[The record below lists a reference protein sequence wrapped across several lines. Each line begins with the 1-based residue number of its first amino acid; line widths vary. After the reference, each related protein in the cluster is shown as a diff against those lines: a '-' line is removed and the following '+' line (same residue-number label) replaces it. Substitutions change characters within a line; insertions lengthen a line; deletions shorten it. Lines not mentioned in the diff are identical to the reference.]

1 MRPAADASLNDVA
14 PSKRRRPVFLDLMRI
29 QMPVGALT
37 SIAHRIT
44 GVILALG
51 VPFALYV
58 LELSLRGPQT
68 YAQVARALDHRAVR
82 AAAVVLVWALA
93 HHLLAGVRHLLSDID
108 IGSRLPAARRS
119 AWIVNLGGVAV
130 ALAAAGAWL

>member
-1 MRPAADASLNDVA
+1 ME
-14 PSKRRRPVFLDLMRI
+14 KRRPVFFNLLQI
-29 QMPVGALT
+29 QLPVGALT

-51 VPFALYV
+51 IPFAIYV
-58 LELSLRGPQT
+58 LDLSLRGPQT
-68 YAQVARALDHRAVR
+68 YAQVARMFDHWALRG
-82 AAAVVLVWALA
+82 AAVVLVWTLA
-93 HHLLAGVRHLLSDID
+93 HHLLAGVRHLLSDVD

-119 AWIVNLGGVAV
+119 AWIVNLGGAAI

>member
-1 MRPAADASLNDVA
+1 ME
-14 PSKRRRPVFLDLMRI
+14 KRRPVFFNLLQI
-29 QMPVGALT
+29 QLPVGALT

-51 VPFALYV
+51 IPFAIYV
-58 LELSLRGPQT
+58 LDLSLRSPQT
-68 YAQVARALDHRAVR
+68 YAQVMRMFDSRALRGAS
-82 AAAVVLVWALA
+82 VVLVWTLA

-108 IGSRLPAARRS
+108 IGSQLPAARRS
-119 AWIVNLGGVAV
+119 AWIVNLGGAAI